1 MATDNY
7 QSFVSSP
14 ESFGVSSRIVTP
26 SNDDL
31 DPIAKGVICLTAG
44 DITIVPSQNDD
55 GDTLAFVGVP
65 AGFIPPF
72 RVRRVT
78 AATAT
83 VATIDG

>member
-1 MATDNY
+1 MATDPQKNTI
-7 QSFVSSP
+7 QSAS
-14 ESFGVSSRIVTP
+14 SFGTTSRIVTP
-26 SNDDL
+26 GATDL
-31 DPIAKGVICLTAG
+31 DPIAKGVVCLTTG
-44 DITIVPSQNDD
+44 NITIVPVDNAD
-55 GDTLAFVGVP
+55 GVTLAFVGVP

>member
-14 ESFGVSSRIVTP
+14 ESFGTTARIVTP
-26 SNDDL
+26 GATDL
-31 DPIAKGVICLTAG
+31 DPIAKGVVCLTAG
-44 DITIVPSQNDD
+44 DITIVPVGNDNAV
-55 GDTLAFVGVP
+55 TLAFVGVP
-65 AGFIPPF
+65 AGFIPPY